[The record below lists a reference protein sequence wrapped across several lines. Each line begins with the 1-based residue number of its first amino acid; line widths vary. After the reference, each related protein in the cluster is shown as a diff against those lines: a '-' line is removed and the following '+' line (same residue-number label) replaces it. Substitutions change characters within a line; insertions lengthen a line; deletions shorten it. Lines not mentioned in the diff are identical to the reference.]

1 METITKQDSLE
12 RLRNRMGEKEI
23 ENALISHIE
32 NVRWLTGF
40 SGSFGMSIVT
50 NHEHVFISD
59 SRYREQAKEQ
69 VRNAEVVIFQSPR
82 LAVEVLQEEL
92 EKRNIKHLGF
102 EAEYVTVATYEQ
114 WKEKMP
120 ETEFLAV
127 KELVDPLRMVKSAE
141 EILKI
146 RYACGVADACF
157 EHISRLFQPGVTEY
171 DIALEIEFFI
181 RRQGDKNAFDP
192 IVVSGERSS
201 RPHGEPG
208 EKKLAKGDFV
218 TLDFGA
224 CHEGYCSDITRTIVI
239 GEVSVRQREV
249 YNAVLEAQLTAIDA
263 MKPGVGAKEIDALA
277 RSVLAKYNL
286 DSYFGHGLGHGLGR
300 LVHDVGRMNATST
313 DVLEEGQVW
322 TVEPGVY
329 IEGFGGVRIE
339 DDVLI
344 TRDGVEV
351 LTKSP
356 KELRVY

>member
-1 METITKQDSLE
+1 MDTITQSEPLE
-12 RLRNRMGEKEI
+12 RLRTRMREKEI
-23 ENALISHIE
+23 ENILISHIE

-40 SGSFGMSIVT
+40 SGSFGLSLVT
-50 NHEHVFISD
+50 NCEHVFISD

-69 VRNAEVVIFQSPR
+69 VKNAEVVIFQNPR
-82 LAVEVLQEEL
+82 LAVEVLREEL
-92 EKRNIKHLGF
+92 EKRTIARLGF
-102 EAEYVTVATYEQ
+102 EAEHVTVATHEQ
-114 WKEKMP
+114 WKEKIP
-120 ETEFLAV
+120 GVEFV
-127 KELVDPLRMVKSAE
+127 GIKELVDPLRMVKSAE
-141 EILKI
+141 EIAKI
-146 RYACGVADACF
+146 RQACGVADACF
-157 EHISRLFQPGVTEY
+157 EHISRLFQPGVSEY

-181 RRQGDKNAFDP
+181 RRHGDKSAFDP

-201 RPHGEPG
+201 RPHGEAS
-208 EKKLAKGDFV
+208 EKKLATGDFV

-224 CHEGYCSDITRTIVI
+224 CHDGYCSDITRTVII
-239 GEVSVRQREV
+239 GEASVRQREV
-249 YNAVLEAQLTAIDA
+249 YNAVLEAQLSAIEA

-277 RSVLAKYNL
+277 RNVLAKYGL

-344 TRDGVEV
+344 TKDGVEV
-351 LTKSP
+351 LTQSP

>member
-1 METITKQDSLE
+1 
-12 RLRNRMGEKEI
+12 
-23 ENALISHIE
+23 
-32 NVRWLTGF
+32 
-40 SGSFGMSIVT
+40 MSIVT
-50 NHEHVFISD
+50 SREHIFISD

-69 VRNAEVVIFQSPR
+69 VKNAEIVIFQSPR

-92 EKRNIKHLGF
+92 EKRNLKRLGF
-102 EAEYVTVATYEQ
+102 EAEYVTFATHAQ

-120 ETEFLAV
+120 DVEFV
-127 KELVDPLRMVKSAE
+127 PIKELLDPLRMVKFPE
-141 EILKI
+141 EIAKI
-146 RYACGVADACF
+146 RHACGVADACF
-157 EHISRLFQPGVTEY
+157 EHISRLFQVGVTEY

-201 RPHGEPG
+201 RPHGEPS

-224 CHEGYCSDITRTIVI
+224 CHDGYCSDITRTVVI
-239 GEVSVRQREV
+239 GEASVRQREV
-249 YNAVLEAQLTAIDA
+249 YNAVLEAELTAIDA
-263 MKPGVGAKEIDALA
+263 MKPGVEVKTIDTLA
-277 RSVLAKYNL
+277 RNVLAKYHL

-300 LVHDVGRMNATST
+300 SVHDIGRMNATSK

-339 DDVLI
+339 DDVFV

-351 LTKSP
+351 LTHSP